1 MNLIDT
7 ILFDW
12 DGTLIDTAQTSF
24 AAFRK
29 AQADLG
35 IPVTRDYYE
44 QIYSPNWYTMYE
56 TLRLPREKWQAA
68 DCLWLQHYGDEI
80 PDLVEGAKHVLD
92 KLGRNGYCLG
102 IVTSGSRLRVLRE
115 IKMLGLTESF
125 GAVVCNEDVANKKPH
140 PEGLEMAMSR
150 MGKMREVCCYVG
162 DSPDDV
168 EMGKRAN
175 IHTVAVMSRYPGGP
189 KLQNANP
196 DFCFPSII
204 HLLELFDKD
213 GAAPSSSV
221 SAF

>member
-56 TLRLPREKWQAA
+56 TLHLPQEKWQEA
-68 DCLWLQHYGDEI
+68 DCLWLQHYGEEI
-80 PDLVEGAKHVLD
+80 PDLIESAKHVLD
-92 KLGRNGYCLG
+92 ELGHKGYCLG

-150 MGKMREVCCYVG
+150 MDKRREVCCYVG

-168 EMGKRAN
+168 EMGKRAS
-175 IHTVAVMSRYPGGP
+175 IRTIAVMGRYPGGH

-196 DFCFPSII
+196 DFCFPSIA
-204 HLLELFDKD
+204 HLLELFCED
-213 GAAPSSSV
+213 GSV